1 MDIQHNTLFSMNVT
15 DKSVSTPSEHG
26 LLPCSASIQVSSILT
41 ALNLDTLCTEVRI
54 TLLSLTFYLSLCVHT
69 EIFSSSGLLLPFESK
84 REDNSPIES
93 WIKIAKTLVGIQVWA
108 LVYRGIRLSLS
119 HTDNQRVFSQLCFYF
134 HFTCIFILYTKLRNI
149 NIHVQ

>member
-1 MDIQHNTLFSMNVT
+1 MDFQHNTLFSMNVI
-15 DKSVSTPSEHG
+15 DKSVSTPSERG
-26 LLPCSASIQVSSILT
+26 LLPCSGSIQVSSILT
-41 ALNLDTLCTEVRI
+41 ALNLDTLCAEARI

-84 REDNSPIES
+84 REDNSPFES

-119 HTDNQRVFSQLCFYF
+119 HADNQRVFSQLCFYF
-134 HFTCIFILYTKLRNI
+134 RLICIFNLYTKLCNI
-149 NIHVQ
+149 NINVK